1 MSTLTLTV
9 PHRFDL
15 ARAVCSYGYFILAP
29 NRWDIAR
36 QRFGRPLR
44 LPDDSLVDTEAR
56 QVKTK
61 LVIGCDRRLDRCEQQ
76 HIKAKYQRMLRFG
89 EAFSEW
95 RRLHPEAAKRGFERL
110 FRSPTFFEDA
120 VKTITG
126 CNVTWTNTIRMN
138 QLLCE
143 HYGANGFPSPRK
155 IARVKPESLKKK
167 CKVGYRAERIV
178 RLAKAIQNGGVD
190 PSWFEDPSRATDE
203 LFAKLKTLYGFGD
216 YAANN
221 MLQLLGRYDRLPID
235 SETYRHFCKIKNI
248 DRPQDPTELHPKI
261 ERYYNQFGDYRFL
274 AYWFELWQG
283 YEKHVGE
290 PAHHWDERHNGS
302 FTASQLNKSG

>member
-1 MSTLTLTV
+1 MSTLTLPV

-36 QRFGRPLR
+36 QRFARPLR
-44 LPDDSLVDTEAR
+44 LPDESLVLTQAR
-56 QVKTK
+56 QRNTK
-61 LVIGCDRRLDRCEQQ
+61 LIIDCDRSLDRAEQH
-76 HIKAKYQRMLRFG
+76 HIKRAYQRMLRFD
-89 EAFSEW
+89 EDFKPW
-95 RRLHPEAAKRGFERL
+95 RQLHPKAAKRGFERL
-110 FRSPTFFEDA
+110 FRSPTFWEDA

-143 HYGANGFPSPRK
+143 HYGDGGFPSARK
-155 IARVKPESLKKK
+155 LARLKPESLKKK

-178 RLAKAIQNGGVD
+178 RLAKAIESGDLD
-190 PSWFEDPSRATDE
+190 PSWFEDKSRTTDE
-203 LFAKLKTLYGFGD
+203 LFKKLKSIHGFGD

-221 MLQLLGRYDRLPID
+221 MLQLLGRYDRLAID
-235 SETYRHFCKIKNI
+235 SETYRHFCKLKNI
-248 DRPQDPTELHPKI
+248 DRPQDPSELHPGI
-261 ERYYNQFGDYRFL
+261 ERYYNKFGDYKFL

-283 YEKHVGE
+283 YEKYVGE
-290 PAHHWDERHNGS
+290 PAHRWGYDDGGS
-302 FTASQLNKSG
+302 FTASQLNKR

>member
-1 MSTLTLTV
+1 MSTLTLPV

-36 QRFGRPLR
+36 QRFARPLR
-44 LPDDSLVDTEAR
+44 LPDESLVETEAR
-56 QVKTK
+56 QVKTR
-61 LVIGCDRRLDRCEQQ
+61 LVIACGRPLQRDEQACV
-76 HIKAKYQRMLRFG
+76 KDAYRRMLRFD
-89 EAFSEW
+89 EDFTDW
-95 RRLHPEAAKRGFERL
+95 RKLHPQAARRGFERL

-138 QLLCE
+138 ELLCA
-143 HYGANGFPSPRK
+143 HYGDGGFPSPRK
-155 IARVKPESLKKK
+155 LARAKAETVKKT

-178 RLAKAIQNGGVD
+178 RLAQAIERGDID
-190 PSWFEDPSRATDE
+190 PAWFEYASHPTDT
-203 LFAKLKTLYGFGD
+203 LFAELKNLYGFGD

-235 SETYRHFCKIKNI
+235 SETYRHFCQLKHI
-248 DRPQDPTELHPKI
+248 DRPKDPTELHPRI
-261 ERYYNQFGDYRFL
+261 
-274 AYWFELWQG
+274 
-283 YEKHVGE
+283 
-290 PAHHWDERHNGS
+290 
-302 FTASQLNKSG
+302 